1 MDFLYY
7 IYKTK
12 INPFCSNPQ
21 NQIKYIKP
29 TKPVIQIGNRIRS
42 EAMCIPDFTIRK
54 KSPNDCSLSKK
65 IIINDIKFGRP
76 LTKNLLTYIHKNFDE
91 QEKLE
96 IIIEYNM
103 AMIDYNEIITE
114 YQKFFRKI

>member
-7 IYKTK
+7 INKLKNYNIYSKRSKQIKHIQITK
-12 INPFCSNPQ
+12 PINPM
-21 NQIKYIKP
+21 
-29 TKPVIQIGNRIRS
+29 GNRIRS
-42 EAMCIPDFTIRK
+42 DAMCIPDFTIRM

-114 YQKFFRKI
+114 YQKIFRKI